1 MKWIIYLAL
10 GALFYYAL
18 NAFAS
23 SVGLA
28 EENDTAFS
36 TNILPNAGTTTSSLS
51 NSNLDGVQSGS
62 TGVLAN
68 GSTHNGFTITCETQ
82 ISNACGRAFNNELEA
97 SHDMTVTATGSLVGI
112 EGNSRPDD
120 VTHTSTQIKLNGG
133 INLSSYIAV
142 QNCEHNSSQHTCGN
156 SVGAMDSYTLVMKVL
171 DTNNNVLA
179 TSTQIR
185 TIDSGY
191 NANEII
197 SGDSLHYNGVHAN
210 KYEWSWTGIDGSQST
225 TSALRGPNLLGAEMA
240 LDFSIED
247 YEPLSAQEIKDI
259 NEGLGTANLNESEI
273 WNVIS
278 GLEES
283 IGEKLNVETG
293 GAVTSVELTEN
304 FEIVVTTTKK
314 ASPEIVAKVQEVVQT
329 MNKTKTVETLKKEVI
344 AEVIKESKQTPTK
357 TEVIKNNSKQKTVKN
372 SSKEEVKEKVVKS
385 KLALVMDKI
394 DAKVKNPVKNLKLK
408 NLVKIDAMTE
418 AQGSLASYNIVFYAP
433 KDIYLDQINITDNR
447 LIYNGVQ
454 LVSYINN
461 DTIGIKQ
468 RTLQELNINKQRILI
483 ELKELKNG

>member
-1 MKWIIYLAL
+1 MKWLWFIIL
-10 GALFYYAL
+10 GSCLWLML
-18 NAFAS
+18 NWFGN

-62 TGVLAN
+62 TGALSN
-68 GSTHNGFTITCETQ
+68 GSTHNGFNITCETQ
-82 ISNACGRAFNNELEA
+82 VKSYCGYAFNNELEA

-142 QNCEHNSSQHTCGN
+142 QNCEHNSSQYTCGN

-191 NANEII
+191 NSNEII

-240 LDFSIED
+240 LDFSVED
-247 YEPLSAQEIKDI
+247 YEPLSAQEINDI
-259 NEGLGTANLNESEI
+259 N
-273 WNVIS
+273 
-278 GLEES
+278 
-283 IGEKLNVETG
+283 
-293 GAVTSVELTEN
+293 
-304 FEIVVTTTKK
+304 
-314 ASPEIVAKVQEVVQT
+314 
-329 MNKTKTVETLKKEVI
+329 
-344 AEVIKESKQTPTK
+344 
-357 TEVIKNNSKQKTVKN
+357 
-372 SSKEEVKEKVVKS
+372 
-385 KLALVMDKI
+385 
-394 DAKVKNPVKNLKLK
+394 
-408 NLVKIDAMTE
+408 
-418 AQGSLASYNIVFYAP
+418 
-433 KDIYLDQINITDNR
+433 
-447 LIYNGVQ
+447 NG
-454 LVSYINN
+454 
-461 DTIGIKQ
+461 
-468 RTLQELNINKQRILI
+468 
-483 ELKELKNG
+483 